1 MTRLT
6 IGALA
11 KRTGVSVRRLRHYDE
26 IGLLRPAARTGA
38 GYRLYGPDDVRRLQ
52 AIVALRQLGL
62 GLSEIG
68 QVLNGGTLTP
78 GEAIALRLERL
89 DAEIAERQRLHG
101 QLRAIAARMEQLPG
115 DSLDDLVASVEV
127 MTAMER
133 IKHYYSPEQLQDLA
147 RRRAAMG
154 DDAIKQAERD
164 WAELIDEV
172 KQLIADGVPPSDPHA
187 KAAAARWSDLVRG
200 FTGGDPGI
208 SRSLQDL
215 WENETNVAG
224 FDTAEMRSL
233 GDYIAEAS
241 KAAE

>member
-6 IGALA
+6 IGTLA
-11 KRTGVSVRRLRHYDE
+11 NRTGVSVRMLRHYDE
-26 IGLLRPAARTGA
+26 IGLLRPAARTEA

-62 GLSEIG
+62 GLHDIG

-101 QLRAIAARMEQLPG
+101 QLRAIAGRIAQLPG

-133 IKHYYSPEQLQDLA
+133 IKQYYSPEQLEDLA

-154 DDAIKQAERD
+154 DDAMKQAEHD
-164 WAELIDEV
+164 WATLIDEV
-172 KQLIADGVPPSDPHA
+172 KQLIAAGVPATDPRA
-187 KAAAARWSDLVRG
+187 KAAAVRWSGLVQS

-208 SRSLQDL
+208 SKSLNNL

-224 FDTAEMRSL
+224 FDTAEMRKL

-241 KAAE
+241 NG